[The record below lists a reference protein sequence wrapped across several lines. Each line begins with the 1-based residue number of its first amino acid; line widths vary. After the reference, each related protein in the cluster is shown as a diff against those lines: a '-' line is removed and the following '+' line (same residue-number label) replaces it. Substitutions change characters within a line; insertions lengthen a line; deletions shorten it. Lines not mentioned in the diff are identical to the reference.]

1 MTDLARKVDGLLFD
15 KDGTLFDF
23 HATWSVWASDVIAA
37 LSEGDAAVME
47 RMADAMHYDLE
58 VQRFRPTSPII
69 AGTNREAA
77 ECVRVALPDRPLDDI
92 EHFLMMSSASAPLQP
107 PVPLDPYLTGLAGLG
122 LKLGVMT
129 NDSEYAARAQ
139 LDSAGVEEHFDF
151 VAGFDSGYGAK
162 PDPGPL
168 LAFARSVDLAPDR
181 VAMIGDS
188 THDLLAGRAAG
199 MQTIAVL
206 TGTAV
211 EAELA
216 PLADVV
222 FPDIGHIPGWLAAG

>member
-1 MTDLARKVDGLLFD
+1 MNIPARKVDGLLFD

-23 HATWSVWASDVIAA
+23 HATWSVWARDVIDE
-37 LSEGDAAVME
+37 LSGGEASVMT
-47 RMADAMHYDLE
+47 RMAEAMHYDLA

-69 AGTNREAA
+69 AGTNRQAA
-77 ECVRVALPDRPLDDI
+77 ECVRTALPDRPLEEI
-92 EHFLMMSSASAPLQP
+92 EHFLMMRSASAPLQP
-107 PVPLDPYLTGLAGLG
+107 SVPLDPFLTGLAGQG

-139 LDSAGVEEHFDF
+139 LDTAGIGGHFAF
-151 VAGFDSGYGAK
+151 VAGFDSGFGAK
-162 PDPGPL
+162 PEPGPL
-168 LAFARSVDLAPDR
+168 LAFAQAVGLGPDR
-181 VAMIGDS
+181 IAMVGDS

-211 EAELA
+211 EEDLA
-216 PLADVV
+216 PYADIV
-222 FPDIGHIPGWLAAG
+222 FPDIGHIAGWLSA

>member
-1 MTDLARKVDGLLFD
+1 VTGLARKVDGLLFD

-23 HATWSVWASDVIAA
+23 HSTWSVWARDVIAT
-37 LSEGDAAVME
+37 LSGGDGAVMA
-47 RMADAMHYDLE
+47 RMAEAMHYDLE

-77 ECVRVALPDRPLDDI
+77 ECVRVALPDRPLEEI

-107 PVPLDPYLTGLAGLG
+107 PVPLDPYLTGLAGQG

-139 LDSAGVEEHFDF
+139 LDSAGVGAHFAF

-162 PDPGPL
+162 PEPGPL
-168 LAFARSVDLAPDR
+168 LAFARAVGLSPDR
-181 VAMIGDS
+181 VAMVGDS

-206 TGTAV
+206 TGTAL
-211 EAELA
+211 EHELA
-216 PLADVV
+216 PHADAV
-222 FPDIGHIPGWLAAG
+222 FPDIGHIPGWLSA